1 MKILFIGDI
10 FSNTGIRAI
19 KNELSNI
26 KKKYNIDYVIAN
38 AENVTNCSGLSIDDY
53 YLLCKIGI
61 DFFTMG
67 NHTWKQPNINKILE
81 NKNIIRPANIL
92 LDHEFNKYGCGSRIV
107 YINGCSIRITNLL
120 GLSVNF
126 KNIQTNP
133 FLYLK
138 NLLTYDETTDFHI
151 VDFHAEMT
159 SEKNALFYAFNG
171 KVSAIIG
178 THTHVQTAD
187 EKIKN
192 NTAYITD
199 VGSTGSTDGIIGA
212 NGEEIIKKYIN
223 QTKHYSII
231 DQGGKYQFCAVI
243 LDLDTY
249 NKKVVD
255 IQRIYIYESD
265 SNGNKL

>member
-10 FSNTGIRAI
+10 FSKTGIRAI
-19 KNELSNI
+19 QTELPGI
-26 KKKYNIDYVIAN
+26 KKQYNIDFVIAN
-38 AENVTNCSGLSIDDY
+38 AENVTNCQGISVEDY
-53 YLLCKIGI
+53 ELLQEIGI

-67 NHTWKQPNINKILE
+67 NHTWKQPRINTILE
-81 NKNIIRPANIL
+81 NKNIVRPANIL
-92 LDHEFNKYGCGSRIV
+92 LDHEFNKFGYGSRII
-107 YINGCSIRITNLL
+107 YLHGCSIRITNLL
-120 GLSVNF
+120 GLSVPF
-126 KNIQTNP
+126 RNIQTNP

-138 NLLTYDETTDFHI
+138 NLLTYEETSDFHI
-151 VDFHAEMT
+151 IDFHAETT

-199 VGSTGSTDGIIGA
+199 VGSTGSMDGIIGA
-212 NGEEIIKKYIN
+212 NGEEIVKKYMNQIDHFVIN
-223 QTKHYSII
+223 

-243 LDLDTY
+243 LELDTT
-249 NKKVVD
+249 NKKVID
-255 IQRIYIYESD
+255 IQRLYIYESD
-265 SNGNKL
+265 FKK